1 MGKIVSHL
9 LVDIS
14 IIDVLHVKTS
24 ENTSHCVNEWPQTDH
39 GLQSYTRVGF
49 LRESIA
55 AANSMQ
61 VSYALPEVYST
72 QLRHS
77 PDGKAEMRDSG
88 SPISFSLS
96 S

>member
-1 MGKIVSHL
+1 MRKIVSQP
-9 LVDIS
+9 LVEVSD
-14 IIDVLHVKTS
+14 IDVLHVKTS
-24 ENTSHCVNEWPQTDH
+24 ENASHCVNESPQTDH
-39 GLQSYTRVGF
+39 GLPSYTRVGF

-55 AANSMQ
+55 AANSMP

-88 SPISFSLS
+88 SPVSFSLS